1 MDGPGRQKPAEQG
14 AAPAADRPGIFVLS
28 LPRTGSTLLRVIL
41 DTHPDIFCPDE
52 LNLGRL
58 LDALYDTNEGL
69 AELSRT
75 GPRLGA
81 VEVDPASSPARA
93 TRRIVSHLLA
103 AAARRKG
110 KSLWC
115 DKSPNNFEHR
125 ELIAKLLPDAQFI
138 LLHRHCLDFA
148 MSCLRACL
156 YGFFLG
162 VVEEYVRK
170 DHKNT
175 LRAVI
180 RAWEET
186 TRELL
191 AFEAEHGKRCLR
203 LRYEDLVTA
212 PAESLGR
219 ICEFLGVELD
229 PRILERVFT
238 SPHPQRAS
246 HGDPAVL
253 YARTVVDR
261 SIGTGANI
269 NPAMMKTLPE
279 DLWRRMNEVLER
291 LGYPAVELTAR
302 GFDMHFGRGSAATL
316 EPAAAAA
323 RPQTLATPGAR
334 AGMTPADAPPLI
346 AAEFFAAL
354 AERLRAEPEL
364 AGRVNGSFKFVLTG
378 RGGGTWVLDL
388 TRPPGDVIPDGAAA
402 QCVITTSST
411 DFAQIVTGKDNAA
424 SAFRE
429 GRLVLQGPA
438 GEDVLREL
446 VGILVRV

>member
-1 MDGPGRQKPAEQG
+1 MNGTS
-14 AAPAADRPGIFVLS
+14 APAADRPGIFVLS
-28 LPRTGSTLLRVIL
+28 LPRTGSTLLRVML

-75 GPRLGA
+75 GPMLGA
-81 VEVDPASSPARA
+81 ADVDPASPPALA

-110 KSLWC
+110 KPLWC
-115 DKSPNNFEHR
+115 DKSPNNLGHR
-125 ELIAKLLPDAQFI
+125 DLIAKLLPDAQFI

-148 MSCLRACL
+148 MSCLRACM

-162 VVEEYVRK
+162 AIEDYVRK

-191 AFEAEHGKRCLR
+191 AFETEHGERCLR
-203 LRYEDLVTA
+203 LHYEDLVTA

-229 PRILERVFT
+229 PRVLERVFS

-246 HGDPAVL
+246 HGDPSVL
-253 YARTVVDR
+253 YARTIVDR
-261 SIGTGANI
+261 SIGTGAEI
-269 NPAMMKTLPE
+269 NPAMMKTLPA
-279 DLWRRMNEVLER
+279 DLWRRMNEVLEL
-291 LGYPAVELTAR
+291 LGYPAVELTAG
-302 GFDMHFGRGSAATL
+302 GFDMHFGRG
-316 EPAAAAA
+316 AAAASVA
-323 RPQTLATPGAR
+323 PGAAAATALGTRGALGAR
-334 AGMTPADAPPLI
+334 AGRTPADAPPII
-346 AAEFFAAL
+346 AADFFTAM
-354 AERLRAEPEL
+354 AERLRAEPAL
-364 AGRVNGSFKFVLTG
+364 AGKVNGSFKFVLTG

-388 TRPPGDVIPDGAAA
+388 TRPPGDVIPDGVSA

-411 DFAQIVTGKDNAA
+411 EFAQIVTGKVNAA

-446 VGILVRV
+446 VGILVQA

>member
-1 MDGPGRQKPAEQG
+1 MQKPAEQG
-14 AAPAADRPGIFVLS
+14 APPAADRSGIFVLS
-28 LPRTGSTLLRVIL
+28 LPRTGSTLLRVVL

-69 AELSRT
+69 AELGRT
-75 GPRLGA
+75 GPTLGA
-81 VEVDPASSPARA
+81 VDVDPASPPALA

-110 KSLWC
+110 KPLWC
-115 DKSPNNFEHR
+115 DKSPNNLEHR
-125 ELIAKLLPDAQFI
+125 DLIAKLLPDAHFI

-148 MSCLRACL
+148 LSCLRACM
-156 YGFFLG
+156 YGFSLG
-162 VVEEYVRK
+162 VIEDYVRK

-191 AFEAEHGKRCLR
+191 AFEAEHGQRCLR
-203 LRYEDLVTA
+203 LRYEDMVTA

-219 ICEFLGVELD
+219 ICQFLGVEFD
-229 PRILERVFT
+229 PRVLERVFS

-246 HGDPAVL
+246 HGDQAVA
-253 YARTVVDR
+253 YARTIVDR
-261 SIGTGANI
+261 SIGTGAEI
-269 NPAMMKTLPE
+269 NPAMMKTLPAG
-279 DLWRRMNEVLER
+279 LWRRMNEVLEL
-291 LGYPAVELTAR
+291 LGYPAVELTAG
-302 GFDMHFGRGSAATL
+302 GFDMHFGRGSAVSVA
-316 EPAAAAA
+316 PGAAAATA
-323 RPQTLATPGAR
+323 LGTPGVR
-334 AGMTPADAPPLI
+334 AGRTSADAPPI
-346 AAEFFAAL
+346 VAADFFTAM
-354 AERLRAEPEL
+354 AERLRAEPAL
-364 AGRVNGSFKFVLTG
+364 AGKVNGSFKFVLTG

-388 TRPPGDVIPDGAAA
+388 TRPPGDVIPDGVSA
-402 QCVITTSST
+402 QCVITTSSAE
-411 DFAQIVTGKDNAA
+411 FAQIVTGKVNAA

-446 VGILVRV
+446 VGILIQA